1 MLADASAELSAAY
14 VTGSV
19 AALAIVGSLIT
30 TWLTLRHQRALAQ
43 DERLATQRADAY
55 MRLIEYQRIDPG
67 FRKLLPAE
75 VASHLLAY
83 GSEEVN
89 RALQQVRKAT
99 GQSAQASNKAIDEM
113 IAQIRF
119 ELQGKKDQER
129 LNTST
134 RWQNS

>member
-1 MLADASAELSAAY
+1 MLADPSAELSATY
-14 VTGSV
+14 VTASV
-19 AALAIVGSLIT
+19 AALAIAGSLIT

-55 MRLIEYQRIDPG
+55 IRLIEYQRIDPG
-67 FRKLLPAE
+67 FKNLLPAE
-75 VASHLLAY
+75 VASRLLAY

-89 RALQQVRKAT
+89 RALQRVREAT
-99 GQSAQASNKAIDEM
+99 GQSAGTFNEAIDGM
-113 IAQIRF
+113 IARVRF

-134 RWQNS
+134 RWQDS